1 MLDPVI
7 VYSLVGGFALLFAL
21 SALEKY
27 QDMAAFQLKLENY
40 QVIPAA
46 LASGMTNLVFMIEIV
61 ATTLLLTPAYLYGV
75 ALSATL
81 MLAYTAGI
89 AVNLARGRTHIDCGC
104 LGSQGEGISGYH
116 LLRNGTLIILLL
128 VCFMPVIERQLVWL
142 DYSTIVLFLGASA
155 ASYATANLMIAHAN
169 QHRLWWS

>member
-7 VYSLVGGFALLFAL
+7 LYSLIGGFALLFAL

-40 QVIPAA
+40 QVLPAP
-46 LASGMTNLVFMIEIV
+46 LAPGMTNVVFMIEIV
-61 ATTLLLTPAYLYGV
+61 ATTLLLTPAYLYGL
-75 ALSATL
+75 ALAAIL
-81 MLAYTAGI
+81 MLAYTSGI
-89 AVNLARGRTHIDCGC
+89 AINLIRGRTHIDCGC

-116 LLRNGTLIILLL
+116 LLRNSTLL
-128 VCFMPVIERQLVWL
+128 VLLAICFLPLMDRQLVWL
-142 DYSTIVLFLGASA
+142 DYVTIVLFLVASA

>member
-89 AVNLARGRTHIDCGC
+89 AINLARGRTHIDCGC

-116 LLRNGTLIILLL
+116 LLRNGTLIILQL
-128 VCFMPVIERQLVWL
+128 VCFIPMIERQLVWL

>member
-7 VYSLVGGFALLFAL
+7 LYSLLGGFALLFAL

-27 QDMAAFQLKLENY
+27 QDMTAFQLKLENY
-40 QVIPAA
+40 QLVPAV
-46 LASGMTNLVFMIEIV
+46 LAPAKANVLFLGELVT
-61 ATTLLLTPAYLYGV
+61 TTLLLTPAYRYGLAMAM
-75 ALSATL
+75 ALMAVYGL
-81 MLAYTAGI
+81 GI

-116 LLRNGTLIILLL
+116 LLRNGSLLL
-128 VCFMPVIERQLVWL
+128 LLAMCFLPVQDRVLIWL
-142 DYSTIVLFLGASA
+142 DYMTIILFLGASA
-155 ASYATANLMIAHAN
+155 AAYATANLMIAHAS

>member
-7 VYSLVGGFALLFAL
+7 LYSIVGGFALLFAL

-27 QDMAAFQLKLENY
+27 QDMAAFRLKLENY
-40 QVIPAA
+40 QVLPAA
-46 LASGMTNLVFMIEIV
+46 LAPVVTNLVFMIEIV

-75 ALSATL
+75 TLSAIL
-81 MLAYTAGI
+81 LLAYTSGI
-89 AVNLARGRTHIDCGC
+89 AINLARGRTHIDCGC

-128 VCFMPVIERQLVWL
+128 VCFTPLIERQLVWL

>member
-7 VYSLVGGFALLFAL
+7 LYSLIGGFALLFAL

-27 QDMAAFQLKLENY
+27 QDMTAFQLKLENY
-40 QVIPAA
+40 QVLPAA
-46 LASGMTNLVFMIEIV
+46 LAPGMTNVIFMTEIV
-61 ATTLLLTPAYLYGV
+61 ATTLLLTPAYLYGL
-75 ALSATL
+75 ALSAFL
-81 MLAYTAGI
+81 MLAYTSGI
-89 AVNLARGRTHIDCGC
+89 AINLVRGRTHIDCGC

-116 LLRNGTLIILLL
+116 LLRNSTLLILLA
-128 VCFMPVIERQLVWL
+128 VCFLPVIDRHLVWL
-142 DYSTIVLFLGASA
+142 DYSTIILFLGASA

>member
-61 ATTLLLTPAYLYGV
+61 ATTLLLTPAYLYGA

-89 AVNLARGRTHIDCGC
+89 AINLARGRTHIDCGC

-155 ASYATANLMIAHAN
+155 ASYTTANLMIAHAN

>member
-7 VYSLVGGFALLFAL
+7 LYSLVGVFALLFAF

-27 QDMAAFQLKLENY
+27 QDMAGFRLKLENY
-40 QVIPAA
+40 QVLPAA
-46 LASGMTNLVFMIEIV
+46 LVSGMTNLFFLVEIV
-61 ATTLLLTPAYLYGV
+61 TATLLLTPAYLYGV
-75 ALSATL
+75 ALSAIL
-81 MLAYTAGI
+81 MLAYTSGI
-89 AVNLARGRTHIDCGC
+89 AINLARGRTYIDCGC

-116 LLRNGTLIILLL
+116 LLRNGTLIVLML
-128 VCFMPVIERQLVWL
+128 VCFMPVIERQLLWL

>member
-7 VYSLVGGFALLFAL
+7 LYSLIGGFALLFAL

-27 QDMAAFQLKLENY
+27 QDMPAFQLKLENY
-40 QVIPAA
+40 QVLPAIVT
-46 LASGMTNLVFMIEIV
+46 SGMTNVVFVTEIV
-61 ATTLLLTPAYLYGV
+61 ATTLFLTPAYLYGL
-75 ALSATL
+75 ALAAML
-81 MLAYTAGI
+81 MLAYTSGI
-89 AVNLARGRTHIDCGC
+89 AINLKRGRTHIDCGC

-116 LLRNGTLIILLL
+116 LLRNSTLLILLGI
-128 VCFMPVIERQLVWL
+128 CFLPVTDRQMIWL

-155 ASYATANLMIAHAN
+155 ASYATANLMIAHTN

>member
-27 QDMAAFQLKLENY
+27 QDMAAFQLKLDNY

-89 AVNLARGRTHIDCGC
+89 AINLARGRTHIDCGC

>member
-7 VYSLVGGFALLFAL
+7 FYSLLGGFALLFAL
-21 SALEKY
+21 SGLEKY
-27 QDMAAFQLKLENY
+27 QDMTAFQRKLENY
-40 QVIPAA
+40 QVLPVA
-46 LASGMTNLVFMIEIV
+46 LAPGMTNVVFIMEIT

-75 ALSATL
+75 AMSVILIF
-81 MLAYTAGI
+81 AYTSGI
-89 AVNLARGRTHIDCGC
+89 AINLARGRTHIDCGC

-116 LLRNGTLIILLL
+116 LLRNSTLLILLL
-128 VCFMPVIERQLVWL
+128 ICFMPVIDRQLIWL